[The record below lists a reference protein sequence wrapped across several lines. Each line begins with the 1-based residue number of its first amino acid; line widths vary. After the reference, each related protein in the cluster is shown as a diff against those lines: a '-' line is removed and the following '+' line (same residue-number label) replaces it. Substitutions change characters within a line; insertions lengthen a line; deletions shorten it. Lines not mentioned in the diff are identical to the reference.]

1 MSEQTIYEQL
11 RRAGMSAAGACGMM
25 GNMKAESAMRANN
38 VQDGYGYIDE
48 QYTAMVDSGGLDAGY
63 AFIYDSIG
71 YGLCQWT
78 LASRK
83 QKLLSFA
90 KQRGVSIS
98 DEDMQVKFCLWE
110 LQNEPEYEKLWA
122 FLCTTNGVADAAARI
137 CKEYER
143 PAVNNI
149 AERAGYANEYFMRF
163 WGMSIPQSATPTAPF
178 AQGSLEESD
187 AAKSSEWPP
196 RELEYGMFG
205 GDVIALQGLLFARG
219 YHIKIDG
226 DFGNATKNAVAGFQ
240 AEAFGYG
247 DGRADNRT
255 WDALLEGE

>member
-38 VQDGYGYIDE
+38 VQDGYGYTDE
-48 QYTAMVDSGGLDAGY
+48 QYTAGVDAGIID
-63 AFIYDSIG
+63 FLDSIG

-78 LASRK
+78 YGPRK
-83 QKLLSFA
+83 RNMLDFHRK
-90 KQRGVSIS
+90 RGVSIG
-98 DEDMQVKFCLWE
+98 DEATQVVFCLHE
-110 LQNEPEYEKLWA
+110 LQSEYTKLWTY
-122 FLCTTNGVADAAARI
+122 LCTTNGVYDAAARI
-137 CKEYER
+137 CREYER

-163 WGMSIPQSATPTAPF
+163 GGMDVGTIPQSPAETAPF
-178 AQGSLEESD
+178 TQGGLIENSE
-187 AAKSSEWPP
+187 AKNAEWPP

-255 WDALLEGE
+255 WDALLERG

>member
-11 RRAGMSAAGACGMM
+11 RRAGMSAAGACGML
-25 GNMKAESAMRANN
+25 GNMKAESAMRADN
-38 VQDGYGYIDE
+38 VQDGYGYVDE
-48 QYTAMVDSGGLDAGY
+48 QYTAGVDAGLID
-63 AFIYDSIG
+63 FLDSIG

-78 LASRK
+78 YGPRK
-83 QKLLSFA
+83 RNMLDFHRKC
-90 KQRGVSIS
+90 GVSIG
-98 DEDMQVKFCLWE
+98 DEATQVAFCLHE
-110 LQNEPEYEKLWA
+110 LQSEYTKLWTY
-122 FLCTTNGVADAAARI
+122 LCTTNGVYDAAARI
-137 CKEYER
+137 CKEFER

-149 AERAGYANEYFMRF
+149 AERASYANEYFMRF
-163 WGMSIPQSATPTAPF
+163 GGMEISGETPPVSSADSPLGEW
-178 AQGSLEESD
+178 AQG
-187 AAKSSEWPP
+187 AEWPP

-247 DGRADNRT
+247 DGRADYRT
-255 WDALLEGE
+255 WDALLERG

>member
-25 GNMKAESAMRANN
+25 GNMRAESGMRANN
-38 VQDGYGYIDE
+38 VQDGYGYVDE
-48 QYTAMVDSGGLDAGY
+48 QYTAGVDAGLID
-63 AFIYDSIG
+63 FLDSIG

-78 LASRK
+78 YGPRKRNMLAFHR
-83 QKLLSFA
+83 
-90 KQRGVSIS
+90 QRGVSIG
-98 DEDMQVKFCLWE
+98 DEATQVAFCLHE
-110 LQNEPEYEKLWA
+110 LQSEYAKLWPY
-122 FLCTTNGVADAAARI
+122 LCTTNGVADAAARI
-137 CKEYER
+137 CKEFER

-163 WGMSIPQSATPTAPF
+163 GGMEIGGETPPVSSADSPL
-178 AQGSLEESD
+178 GEE
-187 AAKSSEWPP
+187 AKGAEWPP

-255 WDALLEGE
+255 WDALLERG

>member
-38 VQDGYGYIDE
+38 VQDGYGCTDE
-48 QYTAMVDSGGLDAGY
+48 QYTAGVDAGIID
-63 AFIYDSIG
+63 FLDGIG

-78 LASRK
+78 YGPRK
-83 QKLLSFA
+83 ANL
-90 KQRGVSIS
+90 QRYARSIGTS
-98 DEDMQVKFCLWE
+98 IGDETMQVNFCIKE
-110 LQNEPEYEKLWA
+110 LQSEYTKLWA
-122 FLCTTNGVADAAARI
+122 YLCTTNGVYDAAARI
-137 CKEYER
+137 CKEFER

-163 WGMSIPQSATPTAPF
+163 GGMEIGGETPPVSSADSPLGEGANG
-178 AQGSLEESD
+178 A
-187 AAKSSEWPP
+187 EWPP

-240 AEAFGYG
+240 AESFGYG

-255 WDALLEGE
+255 WDALLERGGAP

>member
-11 RRAGMSAAGACGMM
+11 RRAGMSAAGACGML
-25 GNMKAESAMRANN
+25 GNMKAESAMRADN
-38 VQDGYGYIDE
+38 VQDGYGYVDE
-48 QYTAMVDSGGLDAGY
+48 QYTAGVDAGLID
-63 AFIYDSIG
+63 FLDSIG

-78 LASRK
+78 YGPRK
-83 QKLLSFA
+83 RNMLDFHRKC
-90 KQRGVSIS
+90 GVSIG
-98 DEDMQVKFCLWE
+98 DEATQVAFCLHE
-110 LQNEPEYEKLWA
+110 LQSEYTKLWTY
-122 FLCTTNGVADAAARI
+122 LCTTNGVYDAAARI
-137 CKEYER
+137 CKEFER

-149 AERAGYANEYFMRF
+149 AERASYANEYFMRF
-163 WGMSIPQSATPTAPF
+163 GGMEISGETPPVSSADSPL
-178 AQGSLEESD
+178 GEW
-187 AAKSSEWPP
+187 AKGAEWPP

-247 DGRADNRT
+247 DGRADYRT
-255 WDALLEGE
+255 WDALLERG